1 MRLSVRLAPL
11 GARQKLL
18 IFTGGYDS
26 TLIVWLPVLIVA
38 PVPRTGQAPCL
49 YIDSR
54 FCFSNAASQILSLVM
69 VIANTNSTT
78 SNDPD
83 Y

>member
-11 GARQKLL
+11 GARQKTPR
-18 IFTGGYDS
+18 FHGGYDS

-49 YIDSR
+49 LY
-54 FCFSNAASQILSLVM
+54 
-69 VIANTNSTT
+69 
-78 SNDPD
+78 
-83 Y
+83 

>member
-11 GARQKLL
+11 GARQKNHPFSRVVM
-18 IFTGGYDS
+18 IS

-49 YIDSR
+49 LY
-54 FCFSNAASQILSLVM
+54 
-69 VIANTNSTT
+69 
-78 SNDPD
+78 
-83 Y
+83 